1 MTRLTVLLALLV
13 SAAARPAAAQRL
25 AGITYFPD
33 GRSPAAGVIITAH
46 NADGLEVAQTVTR
59 DDGRFLI
66 FIDSAG
72 PVTLRA
78 HRIGFQP
85 ADIHTATIVAGDDAL
100 PDSIRATLRAGA
112 LDPGRALRRGASTC
126 GGREDARAAL
136 DELLGEARKTMQA
149 ARFRIG
155 RGEIDARFATFEH
168 RTAKNGEDTLRST
181 IRRGSGPLPS
191 LFSPVST
198 EQLEATGFFAT
209 IAGERVFH
217 APDLDVLLSPWFNE
231 THCFTLRR
239 VTTDSLIVEYAPT
252 RERRG
257 LVDVAGEYIFDR
269 RSLEFRRAS
278 FQYVGLPAEERRSG
292 AGGLI
297 DFMRASNGNWH
308 ADYWYQRTP
317 FLGYTESDGTTTF
330 IRSQMTLIDIIAH
343 FVIGGRVTAI
353 NAGPRMLV
361 QRNGLVGAEAFTP
374 AGRVCRERLV
384 TASTG
389 AARGRIVPDTG
400 SPVAGILVRAVWE
413 VPVVIARTQMS
424 TRELIRET
432 LTDDAGAW
440 TLCDI
445 PVGRDVTIR
454 WEVLGDERSTPIRLE
469 EAGGMVEVRT
479 AEAGSST
486 PES

>member
-1 MTRLTVLLALLV
+1 
-13 SAAARPAAAQRL
+13 
-25 AGITYFPD
+25 
-33 GRSPAAGVIITAH
+33 
-46 NADGLEVAQTVTR
+46 
-59 DDGRFLI
+59 
-66 FIDSAG
+66 
-72 PVTLRA
+72 
-78 HRIGFQP
+78 
-85 ADIHTATIVAGDDAL
+85 
-100 PDSIRATLRAGA
+100 
-112 LDPGRALRRGASTC
+112 
-126 GGREDARAAL
+126 
-136 DELLGEARKTMQA
+136 
-149 ARFRIG
+149 
-155 RGEIDARFATFEH
+155 
-168 RTAKNGEDTLRST
+168 
-181 IRRGSGPLPS
+181 
-191 LFSPVST
+191 
-198 EQLEATGFFAT
+198 
-209 IAGERVFH
+209 VFH